1 MPPSTCPELRPM
13 REEDLDAVVWLYA
26 QAEGGNALDQEPGA
40 SRDDYRDAFRAIAGD
55 PDNGVWV
62 AEVDGVVRGT
72 LQLTTTRYVANRGA
86 PVLWVEHVHVD
97 ARTRS
102 RGIGEAMMRFAIAEG
117 RRRGCLRVQL
127 TSGKVRT
134 RAHRFYERLGFVAT
148 HEGFKLAL

>member
-1 MPPSTCPELRPM
+1 M
-13 REEDLDAVVWLYA
+13 RDTDLDAVIALYA
-26 QAEGGNALDQEPGA
+26 QAEGGNVLDQLPGA
-40 SRDDYRDAFRAIAGD
+40 AREDYASAFRAIAGD

-62 AEVDGVVRGT
+62 AAVDGVVAGT

-86 PVLWVEHVHVD
+86 RVMWVEHVIVLV
-97 ARTRS
+97 TMRS
-102 RGIGEAMMRFAIAEG
+102 RGIGEAMMRFAIDEG

-127 TSGKVRT
+127 TSNKVRT